1 MKKFKI
7 GFLVNPISGVGGPL
21 GLKGS
26 DSKNIWNYVND
37 LNKLK
42 SLSRTN
48 DMLLNIDKTLCD
60 KFIFLTGS
68 TYMGEHSLKQFDFN
82 YELIYKSQ
90 NIRTSDVDSVNLL
103 NEFKKQN
110 VDLILYSGGD
120 GTSVLVQ
127 KIIKES
133 IPVIA
138 IPVGV
143 KMYSGIFPISPIHSA
158 GIFNEFL
165 NSSELDYTLREI
177 SDLDDTQIING
188 ITSTQ
193 FAGYLNTPLMSNISY
208 SLQESK
214 GGSSGDEKD
223 EINNLIEDFKSRYSS
238 NAYYLIG
245 PGSTT
250 YSLLKSKKLEGTL
263 LGFDILHNDKLV
275 KTDCSEEDI
284 YKFISNTKSE
294 IYLVITIIGNQGF
307 LFGRGNQ
314 QISPRI
320 LNELDIDNLLIYAT
334 SSKLDSLE
342 SDVLIDT
349 GDIKTDSIFGNYINI
364 ISGYKFTELKKT
376 KIVYL

>member
-1 MKKFKI
+1 MKKIKI

-37 LNKLK
+37 LKKLK

-48 DMLLNIDKTLCD
+48 DMLLNIDKIFCD

-68 TYMGEHSLKQFDFN
+68 EYMGENSLKQHDFN
-82 YELIYKSQ
+82 YKLVYKSK
-90 NIRTSDVDSVNLL
+90 NIRTTDVDTVNLL
-103 NEFKKQN
+103 YEFKEQN

-127 KIIKES
+127 KIIKET

-158 GIFNEFL
+158 GIFNEFI
-165 NSSELDYTLREI
+165 NSPNVEYTLREI

-193 FAGYLNTPLMSNISY
+193 FAGYLNTPLISNLSY

-214 GGSSGDEKD
+214 GGSSADEKD
-223 EINNLIEDFKSRYSS
+223 EINNLVEDFKSRYSK

-250 YSLLKSKKLEGTL
+250 SSLLKSKNLDGTL

-320 LNELDIDNLLIYAT
+320 LNELDIKNLLIYAT

-342 SDVLIDT
+342 NDVLIDT
-349 GDIKTDSIFGNYINI
+349 GDINTDSIFGNYINI